1 MRPRI
6 EEWGV
11 FTLVSAAILYWTWK
25 GIVWIAAM
33 AGWTQ

>member
-11 FTLVSAAILYWTWK
+11 FTLVSAGVLYWIAK
-25 GIVWIAAM
+25 GVMWIVSIVR
-33 AGWTQ
+33 GDG